1 MAVPLVDALRG
12 SPSELLALPDH
23 AHHFPLQLYR
33 RGALPLSLSLTAPA
47 AELLA
52 VTTSPAA
59 AAAGSGNGGVTATGR
74 ATPRVPS
81 DLEEGS
87 EVGGGDPN
95 DLREEG
101 EVGRENPDD
110 LGKKGEPA
118 RQDLHPY
125 AAVYYTGDART
136 SVSSS
141 SHLDEISQPRHS
153 FASPAALTPNITS

>member
-23 AHHFPLQLYR
+23 AHHFPLQLHR

-59 AAAGSGNGGVTATGR
+59 AAAGSGNGGVTVTGR

-87 EVGGGDPN
+87 E
-95 DLREEG
+95 EERIRMIW
-101 EVGRENPDD
+101 GR
-110 LGKKGEPA
+110 
-118 RQDLHPY
+118 R
-125 AAVYYTGDART
+125 VR
-136 SVSSS
+136 
-141 SHLDEISQPRHS
+141 
-153 FASPAALTPNITS
+153 

>member
-23 AHHFPLQLYR
+23 AHHFPLQLHR

-59 AAAGSGNGGVTATGR
+59 AAAGSGNGGVTVTGR

-95 DLREEG
+95 NLREE
-101 EVGRENPDD
+101 
-110 LGKKGEPA
+110 GEPA